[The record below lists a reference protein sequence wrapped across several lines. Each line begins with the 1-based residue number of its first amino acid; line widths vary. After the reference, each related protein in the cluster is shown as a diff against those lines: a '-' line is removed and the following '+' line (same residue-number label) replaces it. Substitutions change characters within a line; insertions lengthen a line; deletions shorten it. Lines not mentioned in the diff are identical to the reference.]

1 MNYTMNEVDEVR
13 KRTKVSYEQAKE
25 ALDHSEGDVLG
36 AVIYLE
42 GRKESK
48 TCPLNDTM
56 DKLKA
61 LIDEGFI
68 SQIQVRKNGSVL
80 FDIPVVAGAFMLTF
94 WTLPFSAALLA
105 AIASECDVRIVR
117 RDGAESNISEVTVE
131 KLSELVANLKAEFVK
146 WKEKFDDQSTE
157 E

>member
-146 WKEKFDDQSTE
+146 WKEKFDNQSTE